1 MKKLGY
7 IAPVALLMLAAATSL
22 VAQETGGCV
31 DSPENPTAVL
41 ALVGAAGLGVSHLW
55 NRFRSR
61 NK

>member
-7 IAPVALLMLAAATSL
+7 LIPVALLIVAATAAR
-22 VAQETGGCV
+22 AQDGGCV

-41 ALVGAAGLGVSHLW
+41 ALVGAAAFGIDYLR

-61 NK
+61 